1 MLLRC
6 TDSAQHMSQLIRRVQ
21 ARGREN
27 SSFAESRV
35 RKNFTESARWWA
47 IVAALPPRLRGIT
60 VDVDAMQ
67 VGDLQSWC
75 SPAVLFWWL
84 WCTPTVLWLG
94 RLSALLPLPHMSST
108 ASTLLARDRWCAGTR
123 PCAEV
128 CGGCFAAL
136 SDAGPAPARAALPV
150 GVSPANFGAKTP
162 ALACSFCNF
171 HRRRQQQQQ
180 QQQRIVLLR
189 HRLHIQAVT
198 APLLAAIPFPL
209 NV

>member
-75 SPAVLFWWL
+75 SPTVLFWWL
-84 WCTPTVLWLG
+84 WCTPTVLCGGASLC
-94 RLSALLPLPHMSST
+94 LAAT
-108 ASTLLARDRWCAGTR
+108 AAYVVDCIHVAGT
-123 PCAEV
+123 
-128 CGGCFAAL
+128 
-136 SDAGPAPARAALPV
+136 
-150 GVSPANFGAKTP
+150 
-162 ALACSFCNF
+162 
-171 HRRRQQQQQ
+171 
-180 QQQRIVLLR
+180 
-189 HRLHIQAVT
+189 
-198 APLLAAIPFPL
+198 
-209 NV
+209 

>member
-75 SPAVLFWWL
+75 SPTVLFWWL

-94 RLSALLPLPHMSST
+94 RLSALLPAAYVVDCIHV
-108 ASTLLARDRWCAGTR
+108 AGT
-123 PCAEV
+123 
-128 CGGCFAAL
+128 
-136 SDAGPAPARAALPV
+136 
-150 GVSPANFGAKTP
+150 
-162 ALACSFCNF
+162 
-171 HRRRQQQQQ
+171 
-180 QQQRIVLLR
+180 
-189 HRLHIQAVT
+189 
-198 APLLAAIPFPL
+198 
-209 NV
+209 

>member
-35 RKNFTESARWWA
+35 RKNFPDTARSWA

-75 SPAVLFWWL
+75 SPTLLFWWL
-84 WCTPTVLWLG
+84 GVG
-94 RLSALLPLPHMSST
+94 RYRESARRLRTDAISLQ
-108 ASTLLARDRWCAGTR
+108 
-123 PCAEV
+123 
-128 CGGCFAAL
+128 AAL
-136 SDAGPAPARAALPV
+136 QREQAAL
-150 GVSPANFGAKTP
+150 
-162 ALACSFCNF
+162 
-171 HRRRQQQQQ
+171 
-180 QQQRIVLLR
+180 
-189 HRLHIQAVT
+189 AVRKS
-198 APLLAAIPFPL
+198 A
-209 NV
+209 